1 MFKIYPREIWKE
13 IVFEPGALQKRY
25 AVSNFGRVLSYSES
39 IEDGRLM
46 KCGLVGG
53 YPAFRPK
60 PFGKYKTFYVHRLV
74 GQHFLVPPTVNHTFF
89 IHRDHNKENNRI
101 ENLQCAT
108 KREMELHQQKSPL
121 VLKSRERRKE
131 SKPQQGH
138 KLSSTDVI
146 RIKKMIF
153 NPNRK
158 TRLKM
163 IARQF
168 NISEMQLYR
177 IKSGEN
183 WGHIKVEGN

>member
-13 IVFEPGALQKRY
+13 IIFEPGALQKRY
-25 AVSNFGRVLSYSES
+25 AVSNFGRVASYTDS
-39 IEDGRLM
+39 IEQGRLM

-60 PFGKYKTFYVHRLV
+60 PFGKYKTYYVHRLV
-74 GQHFLVPPTVNHTFF
+74 GKYFLIPPSDLHTFV

-121 VLKSRERRKE
+121 VVKSREKRKDI
-131 SKPQQGH
+131 KPQQGH
-138 KLSSTDVI
+138 KLSSTDVM

>member
-1 MFKIYPREIWKE
+1 MLKLYPGERWKE
-13 IVFEPGALQKRY
+13 LLFEPGALKKRY
-25 AVSNFGRVLSYSES
+25 TVSNFGRVISFVDKME
-39 IEDGRLM
+39 EGRLIN
-46 KCGLVGG
+46 CGLVGG

-74 GQHFLVPPTVNHTFF
+74 GESFLSSPSNEHQF
-89 IHRDHNKENNRI
+89 IIHIDHNKENNRL
-101 ENLQCAT
+101 ENLRYAT
-108 KREMELHQQKSPL
+108 KREMELHQQNSPL
-121 VLKSRERRKE
+121 VKMGREKRKLI
-131 SKPQQGH
+131 KPQQGH
-138 KLSSTDVI
+138 KLSSTDVM